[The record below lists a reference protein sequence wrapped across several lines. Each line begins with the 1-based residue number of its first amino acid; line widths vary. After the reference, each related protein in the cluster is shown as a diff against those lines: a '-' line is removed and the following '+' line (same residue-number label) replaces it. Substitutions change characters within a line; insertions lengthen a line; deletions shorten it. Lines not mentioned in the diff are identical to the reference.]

1 MEDNA
6 KSRTSASVTIRAQ
19 GSIHS
24 ATGQGHGPVH
34 ALDVCLRKC
43 LAAVYPSIGKVR
55 LVDYKV
61 RVLEPKKGSAA
72 KVRVLIEWSDH
83 RRSWTTV
90 GVSDNVVEASWRA
103 MIDAIRLE
111 LMRLTAADETTD
123 KAVEDYCWGV

>member
-1 MEDNA
+1 
-6 KSRTSASVTIRAQ
+6 
-19 GSIHS
+19 
-24 ATGQGHGPVH
+24 
-34 ALDVCLRKC
+34 
-43 LAAVYPSIGKVR
+43 VYPSIGKVR